1 MWGEVRVY
9 IEEAQTCIEA
19 AMVAGEAVAAHGIV
33 PSRDFEKVMEQL
45 HIALDVL
52 DKAKLPEVENVVQ
65 FLQPMRG

>member
-1 MWGEVRVY
+1 
-9 IEEAQTCIEA
+9 
-19 AMVAGEAVAAHGIV
+19 MVAGEAVAAHGIV